1 MVNTKVRLI
10 IFFAAKDAVDGDCSH
25 EIRRR
30 LFLGRNAMRNLDSV
44 LKSRDIFLPKKG
56 LYSQAYGLQNGHMWL

>member
-1 MVNTKVRLI
+1 MVNTKIRLI

-44 LKSRDIFLPKKG
+44 LKSRDILLPKKG
-56 LYSQAYGLQNGHMWL
+56 LYSQTYGLPNGHMWL